1 MEKYTNLS
9 IDEINSALNNLPLA
23 VASFIISQTDAEKKR
38 YKLLTAKET
47 KILETYPI
55 RLWNA
60 KDKTTNADICRA
72 YVPDSSKPKNRRLIQ
87 AKDRKHLEK
96 KILDDYYKNVD
107 NRLVFA
113 NYFANWLINYKSKLV
128 QPPTIQRNYDDY
140 RKYIQGTA
148 IDKMKITEIK
158 RLDIKNCLNDA
169 INKHHLTRKALNNVK
184 SIFNGLFAYA
194 IDAEDITVNPTVN
207 LKIENTNI
215 KAETVKD
222 AVTEVFN
229 EQELDILTEYLYKH
243 YKDYRPVITL
253 AVLLNFQLGLRVGEL
268 CTIKKSDINL
278 EKCKIHIDRMERSY
292 RPISLVDGKI
302 IENKTVHVVTDGQTK
317 KNSNRIIDL
326 SDEAVLIIK
335 EAIRIQKELSIKSEY
350 LFADDKGEHIIR
362 QRINDCLRFYCKK
375 ISLDAKSSHK
385 IRKTVLSNLF
395 AKGFDFEEVMQ
406 LAGHRNKSTTL
417 KYYLFSV
424 RLKDDRQL
432 RLTQALASKHCTL
445 GQPSLNP
452 E

>member
-1 MEKYTNLS
+1 M
-9 IDEINSALNNLPLA
+9 DDALYNLPFAL
-23 VASFIISQTDAEKKR
+23 SSHIISQTDAESIR
-38 YKLLTAKET
+38 YELMTAKEK

-55 RLWNA
+55 RIWNA
-60 KDKTTNADICRA
+60 KDSQTNADICRA
-72 YVPDSSKPKNRRLIQ
+72 YIPDNSKPKNRRLIQ
-87 AKDRKHLEK
+87 AKDRKHLDN
-96 KILDDYYKNVD
+96 KILKDYYKNMD
-107 NRLVFA
+107 ERLLFS
-113 NYFANWLINYKSKLV
+113 NYFANWLVNYKAKLV

-148 IDKMKITEIK
+148 IDKMRITEIK
-158 RLDIKNCLNDA
+158 RIDIKNCLNDA
-169 INKHHLTRKALNNVK
+169 INKHQLTRKSLNNIK
-184 SIFNGLFAYA
+184 SIFNGLFSYA
-194 IDAEDITVNPTVN
+194 LDAEDITINPTVN

-229 EQELDILTEYLYKH
+229 EQELDALTEYLYKY

-253 AVLLNFQLGLRVGEL
+253 SVLLNFQLGLRVGEL
-268 CTIKKSDINL
+268 CTIKKTDIDL
-278 EKCKIHIDRMERSY
+278 ERRKIRIDRMERSY
-292 RPISLVDGKI
+292 KPISLVDGKI
-302 IENKTVHVVTDGQTK
+302 VENKTVHVVTNGQTK

-326 SDEAVLIIK
+326 SDEAVLIIE
-335 EAIRIQKELSIKSEY
+335 EAIRIQKELSIKSDY

-406 LAGHRNKSTTL
+406 IAGHRNKSTTL

-424 RLKDDRQL
+424 RLKDDKQS
-432 RLTQALASKHCTL
+432 RLTQALATKHCTL

>member
-1 MEKYTNLS
+1 M
-9 IDEINSALNNLPLA
+9 
-23 VASFIISQTDAEKKR
+23 
-38 YKLLTAKET
+38 
-47 KILETYPI
+47 
-55 RLWNA
+55 
-60 KDKTTNADICRA
+60 
-72 YVPDSSKPKNRRLIQ
+72 
-87 AKDRKHLEK
+87 
-96 KILDDYYKNVD
+96 
-107 NRLVFA
+107 
-113 NYFANWLINYKSKLV
+113 INYKANLV
-128 QPPTIQRNYDDY
+128 QPPTIQLNYDDY

-148 IDKMKITEIK
+148 IDKMRITEIK
-158 RLDIKNCLNDA
+158 RIDIKNCLNDA
-169 INKHHLTRKALNNVK
+169 INKHQLTRKSLNNIK
-184 SIFNGLFAYA
+184 SIFNGLFSYA
-194 IDAEDITVNPTVN
+194 LDAEDITINPTVN

-229 EQELDILTEYLYKH
+229 EQELDALTEYLYKY

-253 AVLLNFQLGLRVGEL
+253 SVLLNFQLGLRVGEL
-268 CTIKKSDINL
+268 CTIKKTDIDL
-278 EKCKIHIDRMERSY
+278 ERRKIRIDRMERSY
-292 RPISLVDGKI
+292 KPISLVDGKLV
-302 IENKTVHVVTDGQTK
+302 ENKTVHVVTNGQTK

-326 SDEAVLIIK
+326 SDEAVLIIE
-335 EAIRIQKELSIKSEY
+335 EAIRIQKELSIKSDY

-406 LAGHRNKSTTL
+406 IAGHRNKSTTL

-424 RLKDDRQL
+424 RLKDDKQS
-432 RLTQALASKHCTL
+432 RLTQALATKHCTL